1 MMTHRV
7 QSGIITGVPDRT
19 ESKRQ
24 LLTAEMQRY
33 FGDTCPAL
41 AARWE
46 ATIVGLAPA
55 LMPDLAER
63 LQVLEAA
70 TNETN
75 QYLRAAF
82 VEANDSHAR
91 AEPLLDRALASLEHL
106 NEIAETM
113 MRWLNELSKA

>member
-7 QSGIITGVPDRT
+7 QSDIITGVPDRIA
-19 ESKRQ
+19 SKRQ
-24 LLTAEMQRY
+24 LLAVEMQRY

-55 LMPDLAER
+55 LLRDLAGR
-63 LQVLEAA
+63 LRALEAA

-75 QYLRAAF
+75 RYPRVAF

-113 MRWLNELSKA
+113 MRWLDELSQA